1 VAGGTY
7 AGVSWAAVPHAAL
20 LAGLLRRRM
29 AWRDPGG
36 RIGHLM
42 ATSLAYLLWFMG
54 LPLWQL

>member
-20 LAGLLRRRM
+20 LAGLLR
-29 AWRDPGG
+29 G

-42 ATSLAYLLWFMG
+42 ATSLAYLLWFVG